1 MLSAEELISFRT
13 DFELAVF
20 ELCFALGSKGST
32 QPSLSRHFAGRLPAP
47 SPVFEFFPRGTR
59 YFWTRRGHTPVS
71 RQGYHRWRPWKGR
84 AERLQAPAAGAGT
97 AFRQLLHPSLLPPTR
112 RSARPGSLGS
122 RRPNKSSGAE
132 ELEPGGTSGRSHP
145 GRGAGTCRGREM
157 ESVRSWGWAH
167 GDEVPALGKLRARR
181 GASGGKRGRVCS
193 VRVSVFLATSA
204 KFLGGR
210 APPPPGG
217 LEKDPKAG
225 LDFEHRGGG
234 KGKKD

>member
-1 MLSAEELISFRT
+1 MQGGSPLLPLSSSSSQG
-13 DFELAVF
+13 
-20 ELCFALGSKGST
+20 ALGTSGLDGGTPLCHAKVTTVGA
-32 QPSLSRHFAGRLPAP
+32 RGRAG
-47 SPVFEFFPRGTR
+47 
-59 YFWTRRGHTPVS
+59 
-71 RQGYHRWRPWKGR
+71 

>member
-1 MLSAEELISFRT
+1 MGAR
-13 DFELAVF
+13 
-20 ELCFALGSKGST
+20 G
-32 QPSLSRHFAGRLPAP
+32 RAG
-47 SPVFEFFPRGTR
+47 
-59 YFWTRRGHTPVS
+59 
-71 RQGYHRWRPWKGR
+71 
-84 AERLQAPAAGAGT
+84 AERLQVPAAGAGT

-122 RRPNKSSGAE
+122 RRPNQSSGAE

-145 GRGAGTCRGREM
+145 GWGAQEPAGSREM
-157 ESVRSWGWAH
+157 ELVRSWGWA
-167 GDEVPALGKLRARR
+167 EVQALGELRARR
-181 GASGGKRGRVCS
+181 GASGGERGGVCS
-193 VRVSVFLATSA
+193 VRVKVFSATSA

-234 KGKKD
+234 KGKMD